1 MEGSALCG
9 HSILVVEGEPFAA
22 LDIELGLREAGANVF
37 RVHQLRDAL
46 LMAEYPVLSA
56 AVIAQRLGK
65 DHTTPVCRRLADLG
79 IPFMLYTR
87 YDATEASQKWPS
99 APVVAKPASANEL
112 ITTVAGL
119 LN

>member
-1 MEGSALCG
+1 VS
-9 HSILVVEGEPFAA
+9 VEE
-22 LDIELGLREAGANVF
+22 
-37 RVHQLRDAL
+37 LRDAL
-46 LMAEYPVLSA
+46 LMAEYPALSA

-65 DHTTPVCRRLADLG
+65 DHTVPVCRRLADLG

-87 YDATEASQKWPS
+87 HDATAARQRWPS

-112 ITTVAGL
+112 ITTMAGL